1 MNSPL
6 VFVERF
12 IDMINIKQDT
22 LKKQNLHLVKELEQ
36 CRKRIKQYD
45 INDKKQKEELQNL
58 IASLNDLREEWYKL
72 NSELRDKNN
81 YCEQMIIEINSIKNA
96 ILSSSVKLVVKCAFR
111 MIVWW
116 FKNLIR
122 NIFS

>member
-1 MNSPL
+1 
-6 VFVERF
+6 
-12 IDMINIKQDT
+12 MINIKQDT

-36 CRKRIKQYD
+36 CKKRIKQYD

-58 IASLNDLREEWYKL
+58 IASLNDLRKEWYKL

-96 ILSSSVKLVVKCAFR
+96 ILSSSVKLVVKRVFR

-122 NIFS
+122 NIFSY